1 MNEIIIKPEDIK
13 STDLYV
19 KSSDLTVINP
29 EELQARSIILGI
41 SKNPKIMEISDS
53 GFFWNGEKVE
63 DALGVYDK
71 MAEFLNVSL
80 AERKNTDL

>member
-29 EELQARSIILGI
+29 EELQARSIIFGI
-41 SKNPKIMEISDS
+41 SKNPKIMEINDS